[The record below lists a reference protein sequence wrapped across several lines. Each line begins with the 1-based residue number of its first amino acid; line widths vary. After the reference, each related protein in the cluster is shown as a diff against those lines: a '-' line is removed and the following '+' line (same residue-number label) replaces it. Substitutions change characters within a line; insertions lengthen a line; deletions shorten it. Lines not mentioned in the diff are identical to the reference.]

1 MINGGNFRLVSSKK
15 PQCQA
20 GDIRSPRGLG
30 SPNLTQVLGQTR
42 EVGYRRFGSEILVLV
57 RSS

>member
-42 EVGYRRFGSEILVLV
+42 EVG
-57 RSS
+57 